1 MVSPLLSVSATPPPQ
16 PISNLA
22 VGDIVRIKDGGV
34 GSNEYIIVHK
44 GNPDASLYDE
54 SCDGVW
60 VLRKECYM
68 ISSWSQNL
76 DHLAN
81 STNIKDIIKQV
92 KIPYTTYNITT
103 GISVRSGVNGYSCKG
118 FALCGYEARFTQE
131 DQQSLKASGA
141 LLDYF
146 KTGSR
151 VATYSGS
158 AVQWSLRDVAGGDQ
172 YMWVFANGSGVSIA
186 PDNTSGGIRPA
197 FILPSDTLV
206 SADGTIQV

>member
-1 MVSPLLSVSATPPPQ
+1 MSATPPPQ

-60 VLRKECYM
+60 VLRKECYT

-103 GISVRSGVNGYSCKG
+103 GISVRSGANGYSCKG
-118 FALCGYEARFTQE
+118 FALCGYETRFTQE
-131 DQQSLKASGA
+131 DQQSLRASGA

-151 VATYSGS
+151 VATYSGN

-172 YMWVFANGSGVSIA
+172 YMWVLANGNGISIA
-186 PDNTSGGIRPA
+186 PDNTAGGIRPA

-206 SADGTIQV
+206 SADGTIQT

>member
-1 MVSPLLSVSATPPPQ
+1 MGSCPRFPCLLHPPH

-60 VLRKECYM
+60 VLRKECYT
-68 ISSWSQNL
+68 ISTWSQNL
-76 DHLAN
+76 DNLAN

-92 KIPYTTYNITT
+92 KIPYTTYNAVT
-103 GISVRSGVNGYSCKG
+103 GISVRSGANGYSCKG
-118 FALCGYEARFTQE
+118 FALCGYETRFTQE
-131 DQQSLKASGA
+131 DQQSLQASGA

-158 AVQWSLRDVAGGDQ
+158 AVQWNLRDVAGRDR
-172 YMWVFANGSGVSIA
+172 YMWVMAHGNGVSIVS
-186 PDNTSGGIRPA
+186 DNTTGGIRPA
-197 FILPSDTLV
+197 FILPFDAKV
-206 SADGTIQV
+206 DKDNNIIV